1 MATKPPIPKVVMI
14 PDGYRRAKP
23 EEITKPVLEFAR
35 LALEHAMPIG
45 KQQSTVVNS
54 HVNTSEE
61 KKGAKG
67 KVAPRTMVA
76 LTEWH
81 YDNHPAG
88 GKGPEFWHPGISILT
103 LKNQPAVSA
112 QQVASIA
119 GRYGSSTFPFPTQDS
134 GLPKS
139 TNEFAG
145 DGEFYND
152 GSMG

>member
-1 MATKPPIPKVVMI
+1 MATATQPPIPKVVMI
-14 PDGYRRAKP
+14 PDGYRRARP

-35 LALEHAMPIG
+35 LALQKAMPIG
-45 KQQSTVVNS
+45 KQQSTIINS
-54 HVNTSEE
+54 HINIAEE

-81 YDNHPAG
+81 YDNHPNG
-88 GKGPEFWHPGISILT
+88 GKGPAFWHPGISILT
-103 LKNQPAVSA
+103 LKTQPAVSS
-112 QQVASIA
+112 QQLAA
-119 GRYGSSTFPFPTQDS
+119 MKRPTFPTADS

-145 DGEFYND
+145 DAECYND

>member
-23 EEITKPVLEFAR
+23 EEITKPVLQFAQA
-35 LALEHAMPIG
+35 ALKQALPIG
-45 KQQSTVVNS
+45 KQQSVVINS
-54 HVNTSEE
+54 HVNTAEE
-61 KKGAKG
+61 RKGAKG

-76 LTEWH
+76 MTEWH

-103 LKNQPAVSA
+103 LKVQPTVSS
-112 QQVASIA
+112 QQI
-119 GRYGSSTFPFPTQDS
+119 GSLSRPTFPTSDA

-139 TNEFAG
+139 SNEFAG
-145 DGEFYND
+145 DGECLND

>member
-23 EEITKPVLEFAR
+23 DEITKPVLEFAR
-35 LALEHAMPIG
+35 VALGKAMPIG
-45 KQQSTVVNS
+45 KQQSTIINS
-54 HVNTSEE
+54 HVNTAEE

-81 YDNHPAG
+81 FDNHPNG
-88 GKGPEFWHPGISILT
+88 GKGPDFWHPGISILT
-103 LKNQPAVSA
+103 LKNQPTVSS
-112 QQVASIA
+112 QQLASLKI
-119 GRYGSSTFPFPTQDS
+119 SPFPTADR

-145 DGEFYND
+145 DGEDLND